1 MTRHT
6 FCRGT
11 GQPSEKCDCLRC
23 RPALTKV
30 AVLRLYASAHAKQQY
45 RRHGESAYDK

>member
-1 MTRHT
+1 MTRPT

-23 RPALTKV
+23 RPALQEQAPCKP
-30 AVLRLYASAHAKQQY
+30 SN
-45 RRHGESAYDK
+45 

>member
-1 MTRHT
+1 MTRPT

-23 RPALTKV
+23 RPMSELMFSWTGPN
-30 AVLRLYASAHAKQQY
+30 Y
-45 RRHGESAYDK
+45 RNS